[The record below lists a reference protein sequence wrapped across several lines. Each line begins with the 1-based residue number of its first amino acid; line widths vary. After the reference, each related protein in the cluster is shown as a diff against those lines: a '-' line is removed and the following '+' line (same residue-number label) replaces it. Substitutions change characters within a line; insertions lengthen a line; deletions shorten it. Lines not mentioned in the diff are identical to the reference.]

1 MKITTIICLLGITMA
16 PAAAVAQTPAPLP
29 APNPPSAQTPL
40 PSNAPFATQKLLLQ
54 LSDAD
59 MAKQKLVISVANSI
73 LKDFG
78 PDNVSI
84 VVVAYGPGVQ
94 ILFANSPERIAVD
107 SLIAQGVEFDV
118 CMNTINTITRDTG
131 HTPELNPKAIKVPY
145 GVGRIMQLVEKAYIL
160 DRP

>member
-1 MKITTIICLLGITMA
+1 MRRAIKRAALSAAFAGLLGAAML
-16 PAAAVAQTPAPLP
+16 PAAALAQSPPAP
-29 APNPPSAQTPL
+29 TPL

-94 ILFANSPERIAVD
+94 ILFAGSPERIAVD

-131 HTPELNPKAIKVPY
+131 HTPDLNPKVVPVPY
-145 GVGRIMQLVEKAYIL
+145 GVGRIMQLVQKGYIL

>member
-1 MKITTIICLLGITMA
+1 MKRAALIWILGVIML
-16 PAAAVAQTPAPLP
+16 PALAMAQTTAPLP
-29 APNPPSAQTPL
+29 APAPPPAQTPL

-94 ILFANSPERIAVD
+94 ILFAGSPERVAVD

-131 HTPELNPKAIKVPY
+131 HAPELNPKAIPVPY
-145 GVGRIMQLVEKAYIL
+145 GVGRIMQLVQKGYIL

>member
-1 MKITTIICLLGITMA
+1 MKMAASLAALL
-16 PAAAVAQTPAPLP
+16 AAVVWLSGAVMLPTAALAQP
-29 APNPPSAQTPL
+29 QTPL

-84 VVVAYGPGVQ
+84 VIVAYGPGVQ
-94 ILFANSPERIAVD
+94 ILFANSPERVAVD

-131 HTPELNPKAIKVPY
+131 HTPELNPKAIPVPY
-145 GVGRIMQLVEKAYIL
+145 GVGRIMQLVEKGYIL